1 MLTAAGILAGIA
13 WLALIAF
20 DSMIPA
26 VAILGLALGCVA
38 LHFAIGRG
46 RK

>member
-1 MLTAAGILAGIA
+1 MLTAAGVLAA
-13 WLALIAF
+13 VAFMALIGF

-26 VAILGLALGCVA
+26 AAILGLALGCVV
-38 LHFAIGRG
+38 LHFAVGKG